1 MSRESSKIEML
12 RSYQRPCESPAGG
25 KEHRSQRA
33 QHTLLNISFVGNV
46 KIILS
51 FNIQRKLCEPLIQE
65 LGDVQPAPQDSVVF
79 PWSLLLPYLPL
90 AQTSCLF

>member
-25 KEHRSQRA
+25 EEHRSQRA